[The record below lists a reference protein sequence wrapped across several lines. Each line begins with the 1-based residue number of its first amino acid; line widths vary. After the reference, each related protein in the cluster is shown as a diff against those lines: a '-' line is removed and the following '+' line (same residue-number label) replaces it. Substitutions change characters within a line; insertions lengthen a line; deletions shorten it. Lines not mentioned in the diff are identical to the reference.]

1 MAIILVIVVIYY
13 LQVYHTSILEKY
25 DNSASGVVN
34 PATLKFNTISD
45 TTSATSTTAI
55 TATRDI
61 FQGAKLDLV
70 GSGSKA
76 IADAIAADKSDTF
89 TLRDCKV
96 YFTDDIDGCDGQQDT
111 TTKTCSYKLDGW
123 KEFETYTDKNGGTQT
138 YEKKVYTPS
147 GSNTREIINAH
158 LTTKCFKEFDNEG
171 NGNARGFEYKQNAL
185 VSYDAKGTT
194 NNGVLDANTFGG
206 KKYTSIQFI
215 NSGNA
220 GDNLTKVIDSICSIK
235 YDPIANL
242 AGKVFYKFIFD
253 TNRNITAI
261 QKVKFNEDQNGI
273 DEIQKD
279 ALTDFASK
287 GSHGLRF
294 DNNGRLQVFVNE
306 AAINASMNIY
316 KFNYLTNIC
325 ANAQIKDYRKFAS
338 QNVNITNFVSFNM
351 KFGASK
357 ERIIDIRNLHLIEQ
371 EAKNRFSRKDGNINV
386 NYNKEILEYIK
397 GRQKKIIDDL
407 TDASKKNEGNYNDN
421 IRARQREKDEATVR
435 RNNFKNKTFADIIG
449 LTVNSQRIFNYSRG
463 YKNNVLDTIPI
474 PSGVEASVVNSTDI
488 CLIFNNNDRQNQK
501 SYSFTVPSGKSYVC
515 DILLVGGGGGGSGA
529 GGGGGGYVYHTNISI
544 NSGNY
549 NVNVGDGG
557 AGSTFFGYYNY
568 QSGNKGFDT
577 SFIGGSINYIA
588 YGGGGGGANTQ
599 PANSYTNGQV
609 GSFGGTGMDRNH
621 IQQAPTYS
629 SAQGNRGGNGI
640 RFVNFGSGGGGGGAG
655 GIGGTAYYVSGLF
668 CDPGRTVQYSNGGKG
683 GDGLPNSI
691 TGTTAY
697 YAGGGTGGANTDFD
711 TDRSTQ
717 IAALGGGGLG
727 SRTVNGSGT
736 NGING
741 LGGGG
746 GGGDFQRESGARGG
760 SGVVII
766 RIKNILPV
774 SSITSSATD
783 NYYKEAPI
791 LPPAKPITIPSSK
804 IQTNI
809 LTSFVYLQAGFYRF
823 RADIGINDAV
833 NQNRNIIYGELMIYD
848 ESNLSGT
855 QYNCKTVFKYK
866 RYNTR
871 NMPSYLRQYIQIPTN
886 KFYKLAYTYY
896 YFNNTSVNI
905 DDDFNL
911 YCKYLNAAPP
921 NIEASLPEGLLAW
934 YKFDG
939 NSRDYNPTNTKYNL
953 EANVGTPTY
962 SNDFIQG
969 RSYSYINTASG
980 SLKTNISLARRAF
993 TVAVWQRRKH
1003 SSRELYIVQA
1013 RTWGPNLTVLLGPE
1027 FNNSYLLAFHN
1038 NDLGTAAYPND
1049 VNVWVHIAYV
1059 VLPNFNR
1066 RIYRNGVLIAS
1077 DNNTEGA
1084 NAEGELYIGAQYWAK
1099 NNNINIDISELL
1111 IFDRGLEGN
1120 EILALYNDPPSLT
1133 DTRLTTTYTQL
1144 SNTTNDDSQFAK
1156 DYIGGINTSLN
1167 QYLFSGENIHTAYN
1181 NSTLTS
1187 LFSTISYD
1195 NNNSEA
1201 LRAYL
1206 DKGGKINNAPI
1217 DYFNLNFLDSK
1228 IIEEQSKY
1236 DAEYNLLV
1244 AAINNN
1250 TTIANYTT
1258 LYNDI
1263 NNINYSTLIPVDNL
1277 TLRTGA
1283 SFVSIFGESKEI
1295 DYITDEKVENF
1306 NNLAN
1311 PNLKKSVY
1319 VEALN

>member
-1 MAIILVIVVIYY
+1 MLAKCSLTGYNPFLQLLGLLFMAIILVIVVIYY

-25 DNSASGVVN
+25 DNSASGAVN

-351 KFGASK
+351 RFGASK
-357 ERIIDIRNLHLIEQ
+357 ERNIEIRNLHLIEQ
-371 EAKNRFSRKDGNINV
+371 EAKSRFSRKDGNINV
-386 NYNKEILEYIK
+386 NFNREIIEYIK
-397 GRQKKIIDDL
+397 GRQHKIIDGL
-407 TDASKKNEGNYNDN
+407 TNASNTRKDRYEKN
-421 IRARQREKDEATVR
+421 IRDRQREHQDATER
-435 RNNFKNKTFADIIG
+435 KNNFKNKTFADILG
-449 LTVNSQRIFNYSRG
+449 LTVNSQRIFDYARG
-463 YKNNVLDTIPI
+463 YKNNVLDSISI
-474 PSGVEASVVNSTDI
+474 PSGVEVSIVNSTDI
-488 CLIFNNNDRQNQK
+488 CLIFNNNDGQNQK
-501 SYSFTVPSGKSYVC
+501 SYSCVVPSGKSYVC
-515 DILLVGGGGGGSGA
+515 DILMV
-529 GGGGGGYVYHTNISI
+529 
-544 NSGNY
+544 
-549 NVNVGDGG
+549 
-557 AGSTFFGYYNY
+557 
-568 QSGNKGFDT
+568 
-577 SFIGGSINYIA
+577 
-588 YGGGGGGANTQ
+588 
-599 PANSYTNGQV
+599 
-609 GSFGGTGMDRNH
+609 
-621 IQQAPTYS
+621 
-629 SAQGNRGGNGI
+629 
-640 RFVNFGSGGGGGGAG
+640 GGGGAG
-655 GIGGTAYYVSGLF
+655 GG
-668 CDPGRTVQYSNGGKG
+668 
-683 GDGLPNSI
+683 
-691 TGTTAY
+691 
-697 YAGGGTGGANTDFD
+697 
-711 TDRSTQ
+711 
-717 IAALGGGGLG
+717 
-727 SRTVNGSGT
+727 
-736 NGING
+736 G

-746 GGGDFQRESGARGG
+746 GGGAVLYGTNINIPANTYQIRVGDGAVAGEVRGKSTEGFGATLLGGGCASNTGWATLTVNGNIGG
-760 SGVVII
+760 SGAGGKAVGLGDRLGLGGGVGVSTKGTILASATLYNGNNGSNGTQQNTIYYVLNGGGGGATEAAGFINNKGGKGGDGVEINITGSSYWWGAGGGGSGLGFSGGNGGKGGGGAGQAGYQSAVAGTVGNSGYGLALAQHAGSGTGSGGGGGAYPLQVSPPEAIGGKGGSGIVII
-766 RIKNILPV
+766 RIKNILSVP
-774 SSITSSATD
+774 SITLSTTD
-783 NYYKEAPI
+783 NYYKQSPEM
-791 LPPAKPITIPSSK
+791 TVSMPSSR

-833 NQNRNIIYGELMIYD
+833 NQNRNIIYGELVIYD
-848 ESNLSGT
+848 ESNLT
-855 QYNCKTVFKYK
+855 DTRYNCKTVFKYK
-866 RYNTR
+866 RYNNR
-871 NMPSYLRQYIQIPTN
+871 NMPAHLIRYIQIPTN

-896 YFNNTSVNI
+896 YYNNTAGNI
-905 DDDFNL
+905 DDNFNL
-911 YCKYLNAAPP
+911 YCKYLNTTSQVL
-921 NIEASLPEGLLAW
+921 EGSMSLT
-934 YKFDG
+934 
-939 NSRDYNPTNTKYNL
+939 NPTN
-953 EANVGTPTY
+953 
-962 SNDFIQG
+962 
-969 RSYSYINTASG
+969 
-980 SLKTNISLARRAF
+980 
-993 TVAVWQRRKH
+993 
-1003 SSRELYIVQA
+1003 
-1013 RTWGPNLTVLLGPE
+1013 
-1027 FNNSYLLAFHN
+1027 
-1038 NDLGTAAYPND
+1038 
-1049 VNVWVHIAYV
+1049 
-1059 VLPNFNR
+1059 
-1066 RIYRNGVLIAS
+1066 
-1077 DNNTEGA
+1077 
-1084 NAEGELYIGAQYWAK
+1084 
-1099 NNNINIDISELL
+1099 
-1111 IFDRGLEGN
+1111 
-1120 EILALYNDPPSLT
+1120 
-1133 DTRLTTTYTQL
+1133 
-1144 SNTTNDDSQFAK
+1144 NDDLFARVQ
-1156 DYIGGINTSLN
+1156 IEEINTSLN
-1167 QYLFSGENIHTAYN
+1167 QYLFSGENIYAAYN
-1181 NSTLTS
+1181 NDTLKS

-1201 LRAYL
+1201 LIAFL

-1217 DYFNLNFLDSK
+1217 DYFKLNFLDSK

-1236 DAEYNLLV
+1236 DGEYNLLV

-1263 NNINYSTLIPVDNL
+1263 ANINYSTLIPVDNL
-1277 TLRTGA
+1277 TLRIGA

-1295 DYITDEKVENF
+1295 DYITDEKVENY

-1311 PNLKKSVY
+1311 PNFKKSVY

>member
-25 DNSASGVVN
+25 DNSASGAVN

-242 AGKVFYKFIFD
+242 VGKVFYKFIFD

-306 AAINASMNIY
+306 AAINATMNIY

-407 TDASKKNEGNYNDN
+407 TDASNARRDNYSGN

-435 RNNFKNKTFADIIG
+435 RNNFKNQSFTDIIG
-449 LTVNSQRIFNYSRG
+449 LTVNSQRIFDYARG

-474 PSGVEASVVNSTDI
+474 SSGAEMYIVNSTDI
-488 CLIFNNNDRQNQK
+488 CFVFKNNERQDQK
-501 SYSFTVPSGKSYVC
+501 SYSFIVPLGKNYVC
-515 DILLVGGGGGGSGA
+515 DILIVGGGGGGGDPHGGGGGAGQLVLIYQATLNGTYTIKVGNGGTGGVFESTPPTKGSDSVFSNSSTTVIAEGGGANTNNAIDKNGGSGAGGDAYNPGGGTAGGGTKNTTVDLFPGATVYSRGNNGGNQGGTNLRGGGGGGAGQEGQSGLFSIPGKGGDGLSGISEIGYDFQTNFGNFGRLEADGKYYFA
-529 GGGGGGYVYHTNISI
+529 GGGGGG
-544 NSGNY
+544 NSTVLN
-549 NVNVGDGG
+549 N
-557 AGSTFFGYYNY
+557 S
-568 QSGNKGFDT
+568 K
-577 SFIGGSINYIA
+577 
-588 YGGGGGGANTQ
+588 GGGGTGGIVGNYPANLGVSAIANT
-599 PANSYTNGQV
+599 
-609 GSFGGTGMDRNH
+609 
-621 IQQAPTYS
+621 
-629 SAQGNRGGNGI
+629 
-640 RFVNFGSGGGGGGAG
+640 GSGGGGGG
-655 GIGGTAYYVSGLF
+655 
-668 CDPGRTVQYSNGGKG
+668 
-683 GDGLPNSI
+683 
-691 TGTTAY
+691 
-697 YAGGGTGGANTDFD
+697 GGGEATGGA
-711 TDRSTQ
+711 
-717 IAALGGGGLG
+717 
-727 SRTVNGSGT
+727 
-736 NGING
+736 
-741 LGGGG
+741 
-746 GGGDFQRESGARGG
+746 GG
-760 SGVVII
+760 SGIVII

-774 SSITSSATD
+774 PSITLTTTD
-783 NYYKEAPI
+783 NYYKQRPEM
-791 LPPAKPITIPSSK
+791 TISMPSSR

-833 NQNRNIIYGELMIYD
+833 NQNRNIIYGELVIYD

-866 RYNTR
+866 RYNNR
-871 NMPSYLRQYIQIPTN
+871 NMPAHLIKYIQIPTN

-896 YFNNTSVNI
+896 YYNNTAGNI
-905 DDDFNL
+905 DDNFNL
-911 YCKYLNAAPP
+911 YCKYLNTT
-921 NIEASLPEGLLAW
+921 SQVLEGTVPLT
-934 YKFDG
+934 
-939 NSRDYNPTNTKYNL
+939 NPTN
-953 EANVGTPTY
+953 
-962 SNDFIQG
+962 
-969 RSYSYINTASG
+969 
-980 SLKTNISLARRAF
+980 
-993 TVAVWQRRKH
+993 
-1003 SSRELYIVQA
+1003 
-1013 RTWGPNLTVLLGPE
+1013 
-1027 FNNSYLLAFHN
+1027 
-1038 NDLGTAAYPND
+1038 
-1049 VNVWVHIAYV
+1049 
-1059 VLPNFNR
+1059 
-1066 RIYRNGVLIAS
+1066 
-1077 DNNTEGA
+1077 
-1084 NAEGELYIGAQYWAK
+1084 
-1099 NNNINIDISELL
+1099 
-1111 IFDRGLEGN
+1111 
-1120 EILALYNDPPSLT
+1120 
-1133 DTRLTTTYTQL
+1133 
-1144 SNTTNDDSQFAK
+1144 NDDLFARVQ
-1156 DYIGGINTSLN
+1156 IEEINTSLN

-1181 NSTLTS
+1181 NDTLKS

-1201 LRAYL
+1201 LIAFL

-1217 DYFNLNFLDSK
+1217 DYFKLNFLDSK

-1236 DAEYNLLV
+1236 DAEYNLLI
-1244 AAINNN
+1244 AATNNN
-1250 TTIANYTT
+1250 TTIASYTT

-1263 NNINYSTLIPVDNL
+1263 ANINYSSLIPVDNL

-1295 DYITDEKVENF
+1295 DYITDEKVENY

-1311 PNLKKSVY
+1311 PNFKKSVY